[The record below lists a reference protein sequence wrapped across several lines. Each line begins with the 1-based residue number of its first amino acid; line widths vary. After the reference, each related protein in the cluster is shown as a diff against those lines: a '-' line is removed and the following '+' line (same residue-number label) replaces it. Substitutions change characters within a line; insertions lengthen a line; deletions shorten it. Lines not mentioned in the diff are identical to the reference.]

1 MGVFIF
7 IVSFIF
13 GTIIGSFINVLVDRT
28 DTKESPFKGRSLCPY
43 CHKTLAWWEMVP
55 VLNYFYLKG
64 RCSSCHHKLSLQ
76 YPIVE
81 FLTGLFFALASWRFL
96 RFPLI
101 NFHLFLH
108 FNLETVLLVINFV
121 FWLYWL
127 FVFIVISVYDL
138 KKYLILSEVLLPA
151 MIVSLVWKIILGV
164 SFKMHD
170 FTFLPQTTHVLGSQG
185 YVFGNYPYFVSLIL
199 GIVMSGGLI
208 SLLAY
213 LTKERAMG
221 WGDAILAFFI
231 GIILG
236 WPEAIIALIIA
247 FLTGGFTSLLLMGF
261 KKKTLKSYLP
271 FAPFLS
277 LGAMT
282 VLLFGD
288 IIIKGYLSLL
298 LI

>member
-1 MGVFIF
+1 MGVFLFLI
-7 IVSFIF
+7 SFIF
-13 GTIIGSFINVLVDRT
+13 GSIIGSFINVLVDRT

-76 YPIVE
+76 YPLVE
-81 FLTGLFFALASWRFL
+81 FSTGLLFALAGWRFL

-101 NFHLFLH
+101 NPHLFFN
-108 FNLETVLLVINFV
+108 FNLETVFLIVNFI
-121 FWLYWL
+121 FWFYWL
-127 FVFIVISVYDL
+127 FVFLVISVYDL

-151 MIVSLVWKIILGV
+151 IVVSLVWKIILGILL
-164 SFKMHD
+164 KIHD

-185 YVFGNYPYFVSLIL
+185 YVFGNYPYFLSLIL
-199 GIVMSGGLI
+199 GIIFAGGLI
-208 SLLAY
+208 SLLVY
-213 LTKERAMG
+213 TTKEKAMG
-221 WGDAILAFFI
+221 WGDAILTIFI
-231 GIILG
+231 GLILG
-236 WPEAIIALIIA
+236 WPGAMMALIIA
-247 FLTGGFTSLLLMGF
+247 FLSGGFSSLILILL

-277 LGAMT
+277 FGAVT
-282 VLLFGD
+282 VMLFGD
-288 IIIKGYLSLL
+288 IIIKGYLSIL